1 MIAKHMIRTLMIET
15 PSVPGNLG
23 RVATAIGLLG
33 GDIGEVETV
42 KVGPNYTMRNIT
54 VQVENEEQLQE
65 VIAAVQALGEGIRL
79 HTVSDEVLSAHEG
92 GKIQMKSKMP
102 IRSLA
107 ELGRVY
113 TPGVAD
119 VCRLI
124 EKEPEKASIY
134 TTISNSVAIVT
145 DGTAILGLGNIGSVA
160 GMPVMEG
167 KAALFDQLAGI
178 SGIPILLDTSDP
190 EEIIKTVK
198 HISPGFSGILLEDI
212 GSPHCFEIEDR
223 LKEELNI
230 PVMHDDQHGTAVVT
244 LAAAISAC
252 RSAGVDL
259 KEAKVG
265 QIGLGA
271 AGVAICRMFMAYGV
285 NAVYGTDKSESAMNR
300 LEQYGGQAVSSI
312 EELMETCDIVI
323 ATTGVPGLIKPAFVR
338 SGQVILALSNPKPEI
353 EPEAAL
359 QAGAAYA
366 ADGRSVNN
374 VLGFPGI
381 FRGALNAKSTEINHD
396 MLVAAAE
403 AIAACTKQGDVVP
416 QPLDSKVHHA
426 VAAAVEHA
434 ALTADSRRFCL
445 YAVKSLIQKK
455 LSLLISLKMK
465 RSIRSF
471 MRSAGESGQ
480 ISQSMTSTTT
490 KSSL

>member
-285 NAVYGTDKSESAMNR
+285 KAVYGTDKSEAAMNR

-381 FRGALNAKSTEINHD
+381 FRGALNAKSKEINHD

-416 QPLDSKVHHA
+416 QPLDSKVHQE

-434 ALTADSRRFCL
+434 ALTA
-445 YAVKSLIQKK
+445 VK
-455 LSLLISLKMK
+455 
-465 RSIRSF
+465 
-471 MRSAGESGQ
+471 
-480 ISQSMTSTTT
+480 
-490 KSSL
+490 

>member
-198 HISPGFSGILLEDI
+198 HIFPGFSGILLEDI

-434 ALTADSRRFCL
+434 ALTA
-445 YAVKSLIQKK
+445 VK
-455 LSLLISLKMK
+455 
-465 RSIRSF
+465 
-471 MRSAGESGQ
+471 
-480 ISQSMTSTTT
+480 
-490 KSSL
+490 